1 MITFT
6 EKIPTTEEELN
17 SVNQN
22 ERLSLSEQLQ
32 REWKKQ
38 KPGAA
43 AMESPYTDTIKEVE
57 LRPDHHQQNKNDP
70 CIILKHSQKTLNLR
84 RTNLE

>member
-1 MITFT
+1 MITVR

-22 ERLSLSEQLQ
+22 ERLSLSEHLQ

-38 KPGAA
+38 KPGVA
-43 AMESPYTDTIKEVE
+43 AMYSPDSDTIKEVE
-57 LRPDHHQQNKNDP
+57 L
-70 CIILKHSQKTLNLR
+70 
-84 RTNLE
+84 

>member
-1 MITFT
+1 MITLQ
-6 EKIPTTEEELN
+6 EKIPTTVEELE

-38 KPGAA
+38 KPGTA
-43 AMESPYTDTIKEVE
+43 AMYSPDSDTIKEVE
-57 LRPDHHQQNKNDP
+57 L
-70 CIILKHSQKTLNLR
+70 
-84 RTNLE
+84 

>member
-1 MITFT
+1 MITIS
-6 EKIPTTEEELN
+6 EKIPTTDEELE

-43 AMESPYTDTIKEVE
+43 AMYSPDTDTVKEVE
-57 LRPDHHQQNKNDP
+57 L
-70 CIILKHSQKTLNLR
+70 
-84 RTNLE
+84 

>member
-1 MITFT
+1 MITFS
-6 EKIPTTEEELN
+6 EKILTTEQEIN

-38 KPGAA
+38 KPGVA
-43 AMESPYTDTIKEVE
+43 AMYSTDTDTIEEVE
-57 LRPDHHQQNKNDP
+57 L
-70 CIILKHSQKTLNLR
+70 
-84 RTNLE
+84 